1 MILHDFTAIALLR
14 VMAGTMESGN
24 QVDPHQK
31 HEEAIEE
38 VNDEDEIDECSDEM
52 IPSHG
57 DLNLG
62 LGPLTFAEEGEE
74 EEVLTQ
80 DMTIDLR
87 E

>member
-1 MILHDFTAIALLR
+1 
-14 VMAGTMESGN
+14 MAGTMESGSS
-24 QVDPHQK
+24 VDPHQK

-38 VNDEDEIDECSDEM
+38 ANDEDEIDECGDEM
-52 IPSHG
+52 NP
-57 DLNLG
+57 DALNNIG